1 MADEDPPVPSP
12 DQETSAPPEESET
25 RTRLAEAQLEQAMDG
40 YHTLRA
46 ENEALRAQ
54 IVELHEKQR
63 SVTQDLGASLERQ
76 KRAVARELKSERETI
91 YARYIEILD
100 NFDRAFDT
108 GEARAASHSLMEG
121 FILVRNQVVQVLR
134 DGGFDV
140 VAGVRK
146 GGKGWKHASEDK
158 IATAEP
164 GDAVD
169 GADLVALLAPDMAQ
183 AELWSQTIEP
193 RVAKG
198 ATILFAHG
206 FSIHYGRVNPRA
218 DQDVVLVAPKGPGDL
233 VRKEYARGRGVPA
246 LFAVYQ
252 NATGKARCSSR
263 PARPCPVDCCEGG
276 DQSRR

>member
-1 MADEDPPVPSP
+1 MADEDPPAPPP
-12 DQETSAPPEESET
+12 DEQNSAPAEEST

-54 IVELHEKQR
+54 IFELHEKQR

-134 DGGFDV
+134 DGGFDRVRTLGLPYDPNTSEAIELAEVEDPAQDGMVIRELVRGYRLDEHIVRAARV
-140 VAGVRK
+140 VVGRYSGPPKDDSGETLRVP
-146 GGKGWKHASEDK
+146 D
-158 IATAEP
+158 EP
-164 GDAVD
+164 GQESGAVD
-169 GADLVALLAPDMAQ
+169 DPK
-183 AELWSQTIEP
+183 T
-193 RVAKG
+193 
-198 ATILFAHG
+198 
-206 FSIHYGRVNPRA
+206 
-218 DQDVVLVAPKGPGDL
+218 DQK
-233 VRKEYARGRGVPA
+233 
-246 LFAVYQ
+246 
-252 NATGKARCSSR
+252 
-263 PARPCPVDCCEGG
+263 
-276 DQSRR
+276 

>member
-1 MADEDPPVPSP
+1 MADEDPPGPSP
-12 DQETSAPPEESET
+12 DQEISAPPEESET

-63 SVTQDLGASLERQ
+63 MVSQDLGASLERQ

-134 DGGFDV
+134 DGGFDRVRTLGLPYDPNTSEAIELEEVEDPAQDGMVIRELVRGYRLDEHIVRAARV
-140 VAGVRK
+140 VVGRYSGPPKDDSGETLRVPEESGEESR
-146 GGKGWKHASEDK
+146 
-158 IATAEP
+158 T
-164 GDAVD
+164 VD
-169 GADLVALLAPDMAQ
+169 DP
-183 AELWSQTIEP
+183 E
-193 RVAKG
+193 
-198 ATILFAHG
+198 
-206 FSIHYGRVNPRA
+206 A
-218 DQDVVLVAPKGPGDL
+218 DQK
-233 VRKEYARGRGVPA
+233 
-246 LFAVYQ
+246 
-252 NATGKARCSSR
+252 
-263 PARPCPVDCCEGG
+263 
-276 DQSRR
+276 